1 MRKHGTAEPAGDQA
15 GAPVQA
21 WLADTPDTQL
31 LREMLRE
38 VLDPELGVNII
49 DLGLVYGVGVT
60 DAGVAQVRMT
70 MTTPACPLSGYFED
84 TIRAALW
91 GAPGVRDVET
101 EIVWD
106 PVWEP
111 DMMTDDA
118 KQMLGWRG

>member
-1 MRKHGTAEPAGDQA
+1 MSKHGDAEPAAQA
-15 GAPVQA
+15 GQVTA
-21 WLADTPDTQL
+21 WLADTPDPQL

-49 DLGLVYGVGVT
+49 DLGLVYDVGVT
-60 DAGVAQVRMT
+60 DGVAQVRMT

-101 EIVWD
+101 QIVWD

-111 DMMTDDA
+111 DMMTDEA

>member
-1 MRKHGTAEPAGDQA
+1 MSEPTTAGRPMT
-15 GAPVQA
+15 A
-21 WLADTPDTQL
+21 WLDDTPDTQL

-60 DAGVAQVRMT
+60 DGVAQVRMT

-91 GAPGVRDVET
+91 GAPGVREVET
-101 EIVWD
+101 EIVWE

-111 DMMTDDA
+111 EMMTDAA
-118 KQMLGWRG
+118 KDMLGWRR